1 MFGVGKRSS
10 SGNPRSRRPA
20 PPAGCPA
27 LSECCK
33 GAAMPQ
39 EGPAR
44 GHSSMARRGRYS
56 YSRCGERGY
65 ARHVR
70 VARCGLQGRTV
81 IGQCRFPGAAFAGVE
96 KVANYLDSHHKCD
109 KVWSLEVL
117 RRWHHWRLRSGG
129 MARVSCRACHAAGRS
144 SSFHTRP
151 CVATLRGINSGPHF
165 VLPRRRGDDGIDG
178 RWARPRRTMAAATGV
193 AFSLLT
199 RRRTTAGKREK
210 LLCRQPQ
217 GAPQGVW

>member
-1 MFGVGKRSS
+1 M
-10 SGNPRSRRPA
+10 RR
-20 PPAGCPA
+20 
-27 LSECCK
+27 
-33 GAAMPQ
+33 
-39 EGPAR
+39 
-44 GHSSMARRGRYS
+44 
-56 YSRCGERGY
+56 
-65 ARHVR
+65 ARHTHDTR
-70 VARCGLQGRTV
+70 EVARCGLQGRTV
-81 IGQCRFPGAAFAGVE
+81 IGQCRFPGRP
-96 KVANYLDSHHKCD
+96 
-109 KVWSLEVL
+109 SLGL
-117 RRWHHWRLRSGG
+117 KRSLTILTLIINATRSGRSKRTA
-129 MARVSCRACHAAGRS
+129 MARLAPTQRRVALMRVSCRACHAAGRS